1 MTKKRNRLQDMI
13 SLAIDAFAN
22 HQLIR
27 CEQDRWHISR
37 MTTDGRIE
45 STYTTEIISLW
56 GGRLF
61 VGGDID
67 DCVFAYYSDS
77 PNHIDKLRWIG
88 KCEDVGWYVC
98 EKAQIGMT
106 DNGKLTMERYGRN
119 RGPSARVVYAWAA
132 VRRLC
137 ELLDE
142 TRVEREFKQAEI
154 ERVIQK
160 ERWALTPESYPPEDV
175 CPFCHG
181 ADCDCRIEDF
191 EGELPGSR

>member
-1 MTKKRNRLQDMI
+1 MMRARDRLRDLI
-13 SLAIDAFAN
+13 SLATEAFVN
-22 HQLIR
+22 HQLIL
-27 CEQDRWHISR
+27 CDKERWRIAR
-37 MTTDGRIE
+37 RRDGLVETT
-45 STYTTEIISLW
+45 YCTEVVSLW
-56 GGRLF
+56 GGRLY

-77 PNHIDKLRWIG
+77 TAPIDKLCWIG
-88 KCEDVGWYVC
+88 RCNDVGYYVC
-98 EKAQIGMT
+98 QKAQIGMT
-106 DNGKLTMERYGRN
+106 DNGKLTLEGRGGA

-160 ERWALTPESYPPEDV
+160 ERWALTSENYQPEDV

-181 ADCDCRIEDF
+181 VDCDCRIEDF